1 MNFRYIKNLS
11 KNKSYRDIHVCT
23 NDFTKTQVQ
32 QSEIRLPEFEFWF

>member
-23 NDFTKTQVQ
+23 NNDL
-32 QSEIRLPEFEFWF
+32 QSPGSAK